1 MLADLISIVHMY
13 HHHTLFKFQIIDE
26 NNSSFQT
33 IEIYI
38 LHCLWSGRYVGDE
51 NKVKDWDCGLSW
63 SWRED
68 SVAKMQNSTG
78 YRNTSEAE
86 RI

>member
-1 MLADLISIVHMY
+1 MLADLAYRHSSY
-13 HHHTLFKFQIIDE
+13 HHHALLKFQIIDE
-26 NNSSFQT
+26 NNLSFQT

-51 NKVKDWDCGLSW
+51 NKVENWDCGPSW
-63 SWRED
+63 SLRED

-86 RI
+86 RT

>member
-26 NNSSFQT
+26 NNLSFQT

-38 LHCLWSGRYVGDE
+38 LHCRGLGKCVGDE
-51 NKVKDWDCGLSW
+51 NKVENWDCGPSR
-63 SWRED
+63 S
-68 SVAKMQNSTG
+68 
-78 YRNTSEAE
+78 
-86 RI
+86 